1 MRIVVTGA
9 SGNVGTS
16 LLQALA
22 GEPAVDSVVGVARRR
37 PQLDFPKTE
46 WATAD
51 VAESQLL
58 RLFRG
63 ADVVV
68 HLAWLIQPTRDRA
81 YLWHSNVEGS
91 TRVFRATCAAIHL
104 GDGSTASW
112 AGEIWMTLDI
122 EAGASCRL
130 LEVIS

>member
-16 LLQALA
+16 LLQAVTGDSA
-22 GEPAVDSVVGVARRR
+22 IESVVGVSRRR

-51 VAESQLL
+51 VVQADLV

-63 ADVVV
+63 ADAVV
-68 HLAWLIQPTRDRA
+68 HLAGLIQPARDPFLLR
-81 YLWHSNVEGS
+81 HINVEGS
-91 TRVFRATCAAIHL
+91 RSAVGYILARAQ
-104 GDGSTASW
+104 
-112 AGEIWMTLDI
+112 
-122 EAGASCRL
+122 R
-130 LEVIS
+130 